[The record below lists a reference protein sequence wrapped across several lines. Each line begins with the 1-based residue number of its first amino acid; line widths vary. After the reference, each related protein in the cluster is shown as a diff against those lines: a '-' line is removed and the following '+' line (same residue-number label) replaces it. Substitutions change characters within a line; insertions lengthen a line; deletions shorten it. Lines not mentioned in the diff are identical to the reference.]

1 MSGRFYSLE
10 GMVINRRNF
19 GEADRLITIFPKK
32 QGKTILLAPGVRKIT
47 SRRGPKIE
55 FFNLV
60 SAEATRGKT
69 WDILTE
75 AESKKTFPHLKKDL
89 KRINAAYQLCELT
102 DRFIPEGEENET
114 VFDLLLE
121 SLTRLDEPIAFLNFD
136 NLLFQFKAR
145 LLIATGFWPKDAKI
159 TPEEIDRYIEK
170 IIQGKIRSAKI
181 KI

>member
-10 GMVINRRNF
+10 GIVINRRNF
-19 GEADRLITIFPKK
+19 GEADRLITIFPRKE
-32 QGKTILLAPGVRKIT
+32 GKIILLAPGVRKIT

-60 SAEATRGKT
+60 RIETSRGKN

-75 AESKKTFPHLKKDL
+75 AESKETFPLLKKDL
-89 KRINAAYQLCELT
+89 KKINAAYQLCELT
-102 DRFIPEGEENET
+102 DRFIPEREENEA

-121 SLTRLDEPIAFLNFD
+121 NLNRLNQEISFLNFD
-136 NLLFQFKAR
+136 NLLFQFKVR

-159 TPEEIDRYIEK
+159 TPEAIDRYIEK
-170 IIQGKIRSAKI
+170 IIQGKIKSAKI